1 MSGRGSFGRGGRGG
15 DRGRGGGFGGR
26 GGGRGGFQRY
36 DQGPP
41 ETVLEL
47 GSFVHAVE
55 DEMLCSSLIPD
66 KVPHFNAPIYLQNK
80 SQIGKVDEI
89 LGPINEVYF
98 SVKMEQG
105 MVAASFKKGD
115 KVYVSDQKL
124 LPIERFVPKP
134 KVIGGKVESMS
145 DLYLILR
152 MLTCYSQNEV
162 EDVVVLAVL
171 DAARQVDEASPEAEV
186 EVCVVGA
193 DEVVRGVHHGAEA
206 GEREVVDEV
215 VAAAG
220 ISSVAQCHLL
230 KYMLWFQPNVHM
242 SPLRVSSYPHTTKIQ
257 LNAPTST
264 QYPKHVPAQE
274 ERRLDSSYP
283 INQSTETSIL
293 SYNYTRSFTAFINQK
308 SVIDSIVSHP
318 EQDQFIIAA
327 TGSGKSIL
335 FELPAILP
343 EAQGKTTVV
352 FIPRI
357 AIIRIELERLTSC
370 GISVEARYKKTD
382 ANAASELEAQNQRFF
397 KGLIRPSLLPRLLLV
412 TPNQLEHTETT
423 FQHILVQL
431 YERGLIQRFV
441 FDEIHM
447 LVERLSALRT
457 KFPEIPVTILSASL
471 SPSTS
476 QDLREILNLR
486 TLPKIFPLDRSN
498 IYYSV
503 WPKLSSGEDKDTK
516 DTSDSPTERETSQ
529 LVPILHLATTK
540 YPKGSGLIYCRS
552 KNACRRMAKM
562 LSLEGVS
569 AEPYDSELGDTEAGS
584 AVFTKWIQNHPTV
597 RVLVS
602 TVALSSGVHKSD
614 VYAFD
619 DAFKVRYDTQYQT
632 DNIYALLRLINFSN
646 CRRRALLSYYGDKS
660 FAYGVR
666 NARCCD
672 VCDSRDSCVAPRPD
686 LNITSIACRVLRFY
700 GRQKGS
706 IGSQALAETLQKHFG
721 AASIKETT
729 VDMWKRIVQL
739 LIIERY
745 LEKDRS
751 GEQGG
756 GQVKL
761 VGGPRTN
768 NVLRSGGRQVLLPW
782 SMRFREHYLGE
793 PNKEWPL
800 LWTEDVVEKLAEI
813 DVDELSR
820 DQSPDL

>member
-26 GGGRGGFQRY
+26 GGGRGGFQRN

-124 LPIERFVPKP
+124 LPIERFLPKP
-134 KVIGGKVESMS
+134 KVVGGKDARLIDTVASVESMS
-145 DLYLILR
+145 DLPLILHI
-152 MLTCYSQNEV
+152 LTCYSQNEV
-162 EDVVVLAVL
+162 EDVVALVALGEV
-171 DAARQVDEASPEAEV
+171 RQVDEASPEGEV
-186 EVCVVGA
+186 EVCVV
-193 DEVVRGVHHGAEA
+193 DEVGREAHHGVEVGLV
-206 GEREVVDEV
+206 GELEVVDEV
-215 VAAAG
+215 VGRHAP
-220 ISSVAQCHLL
+220 V
-230 KYMLWFQPNVHM
+230 
-242 SPLRVSSYPHTTKIQ
+242 SPQHSKLI
-257 LNAPTST
+257 ST
-264 QYPKHVPAQE
+264 QEEWRPGFDRARLSPTYERECTILKIPKLHSMASEFDTTHYANYIGQQQE
-274 ERRLDSSYP
+274 
-283 INQSTETSIL
+283 
-293 SYNYTRSFTAFINQK
+293 
-308 SVIDSIVSHP
+308 SVINSIVSQP
-318 EQDQFIIAA
+318 KRDQFVIAA

-352 FIPRI
+352 FVPRV
-357 AIIRIELERLTSC
+357 AIIRIEFERLVSC
-370 GISVEARYKKTD
+370 GIPVEARYKKTD
-382 ANAASELEAQNQRFF
+382 ANAASELEAQNQRLF
-397 KGLIRPSLLPRLLLV
+397 KGLISPALLPRILLV

-441 FDEIHM
+441 FDEVHM
-447 LVERLSALRT
+447 LLDKFELIDRLSALRN

-471 SPSTS
+471 SPATS
-476 QDLREILNLR
+476 QDLREMLNLQ
-486 TLPKIFPLDRSN
+486 TLPKIFPLDRPN

-503 WPKLSSGEDKDTK
+503 WPKFSSGEDKDTK
-516 DTSDSPTERETSQ
+516 DAPDAPTEKETSQ

-540 YPKGSGLIYCRS
+540 YPRGSGLVYYLFALTS
-552 KNACRRMAKM
+552 YF
-562 LSLEGVS
+562 SLEGVP

-584 AVFTKWIQNHPTV
+584 AVFNKWIQNHPTV

-602 TVALSSGVHKSD
+602 TVALSSGVHKPDDSAHPTHSSK
-614 VYAFD
+614 VYAFG
-619 DAFKVRYDTQYQT
+619 DAFKVRYDTQ
-632 DNIYALLRLINFSN
+632 
-646 CRRRALLSYYGDKS
+646 RRALLSYYGDKS
-660 FAYGVR
+660 FAYNAR
-666 NARCCD
+666 NTRCCD
-672 VCDSRDSCVAPRPD
+672 MCDSRDSCVAPRPD
-686 LNITSIACRVLRFY
+686 LNITSIACRALRYY

-706 IGSQALAETLQKHFG
+706 VGSQTLADSLQKHFG
-721 AASIKETT
+721 ATSIKETT
-729 VDMWKRIVQL
+729 VDMWKKIVQL

-761 VGGPRTN
+761 VGGSRTN
-768 NVLRSGGRQVLLPW
+768 NVLRNGGHQVWLPW

-793 PNKEWPL
+793 PNEEWPL
-800 LWTEDVVEKLAEI
+800 LWTEDLVEKLAEI
-813 DVDELSR
+813 DVDESSR